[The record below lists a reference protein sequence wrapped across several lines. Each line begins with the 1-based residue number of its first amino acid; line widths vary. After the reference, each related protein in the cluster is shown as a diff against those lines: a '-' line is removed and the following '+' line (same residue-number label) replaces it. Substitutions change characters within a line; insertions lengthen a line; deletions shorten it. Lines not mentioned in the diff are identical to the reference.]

1 MSAHELGDKARTIIS
16 SVRGDKMLLLV
27 VILLYL
33 FSINAVLSSSSLLF
47 SNELGG
53 LSTLAAQLGVIILGS
68 GLMIAVYKFCTLK
81 GLMKMGLI
89 GFLFSIFLL
98 VFLTLHLSIPGV
110 LVSQHLNDSWRTLL
124 LFGKLQIHV
133 FEVVKVFS
141 VMYMAWA
148 ATCYAEEKALSEEG
162 LDQEQLLEDRRGFFL
177 LRRIAIKSRLDWLRH
192 PRAWRAIMVYL
203 PFALVSVMVMKGS
216 NSSLLIIGFGM
227 FITLFIGGFDRKN
240 LLLFILLCAL
250 AGGALMVLMKDTKSS
265 RSGTFRSRIE
275 AYFTPFEE
283 RLEKV
288 RKDLKAGEINRT
300 DYDDF
305 ISENRQVQGA
315 KFAIREGRVTPFGK
329 GPGGSTQKYKV
340 MQIFGDFMFSFIC
353 EEYGIVGAVFV
364 LFLFGCLIARGTRI
378 ANYCESR
385 YARTLVAGLVL
396 LISGQAIIHILVNVG
411 ILPMTGQTLPVLSD
425 GKSAFVMFSIAFG
438 VVLGISRLVRERIE
452 KEEGGLEPVIS
463 HEGNDE
469 VQNSLDDLDA
479 LDTNGL
485 Q

>member
-47 SNELGG
+47 SSELSG
-53 LSTLAAQLGVIILGS
+53 LGTLATQLGVIVTGS
-68 GLMIAVYKFCTLK
+68 ALMILVYKVCTLK

-89 GFLFSIFLL
+89 GFIISFFLL
-98 VFLTLHLSIPGV
+98 VYLTLHIKIPGV
-110 LVSQHLNDSWRTLL
+110 LVSQNINHSWRTLQ
-124 LFGKLQIHV
+124 LFGHIQIHV
-133 FEVVKVFS
+133 FEIVKVFS

-162 LDQEQLLEDRRGFFL
+162 LSEEELLEDRRGFFR
-177 LRRIAIKSRLDWLRH
+177 LRRIAIMSRLNWLRN
-192 PRAWRAIMVYL
+192 PRAWRIAMVYL
-203 PFALVSVMVMKGS
+203 PFALVSVMVMRGS

-240 LLLFILLCAL
+240 LLLFILLCGL
-250 AGGALMVLMKDTKSS
+250 AGGGMMTLMKDADSS
-265 RSGTFRSRIE
+265 RGGTFLARIE
-275 AYFTPFEE
+275 AYFTPFEQ
-283 RLEKV
+283 RLEDV
-288 RKDLKAGEINRT
+288 REGMKNGTKNRT
-300 DYDDF
+300 DYNNF
-305 ISENRQVQGA
+305 IDENRQVQGA

-353 EEYGIVGAVFV
+353 EEYGILGAVFV

-425 GKSAFVMFSIAFG
+425 GKSAFIMFSIAFG